1 MYFTKVLSNQYYLQ
15 NTTGLKRFFNTAQ
28 GLSLSILKRPVLPVI
43 PGGGVLG
50 LISLGMCRW
59 PLRAPIAHYSLFCGQ
74 LWTPSQSLLSKY
86 ITLTVILQETIV
98 FLPVASGK
106 RLLGMYHQMGSHF
119 HDWIDY
125 IGIAF
130 SIELL
135 EWGRTFSD
143 FGG

>member
-50 LISLGMCRW
+50 LIFTGYVPLASKSPYSPLQSILW
-59 PLRAPIAHYSLFCGQ
+59 PIMDPILVTFEQ
-74 LWTPSQSLLSKY
+74 KY

-106 RLLGMYHQMGSHF
+106 RLLGMYH
-119 HDWIDY
+119 
-125 IGIAF
+125 
-130 SIELL
+130 
-135 EWGRTFSD
+135 
-143 FGG
+143 